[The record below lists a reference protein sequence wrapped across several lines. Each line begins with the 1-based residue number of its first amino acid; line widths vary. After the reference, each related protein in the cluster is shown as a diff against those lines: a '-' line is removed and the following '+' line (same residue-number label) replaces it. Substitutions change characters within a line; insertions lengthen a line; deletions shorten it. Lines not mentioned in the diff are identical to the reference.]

1 MLSSSI
7 AAEILASWISSSGAL
22 ACTVCGGV
30 GREESKTAF
39 MVTTALLS
47 AVPLA
52 SVGSLVYFLYRRATR
67 DKG

>member
-1 MLSSSI
+1 MLSGSI
-7 AAEILASWISSSGAL
+7 AADVLASWISSGTAL

-39 MVTTALLS
+39 MVTTALMS